1 MSPDV
6 MSELCVKTIVESG
19 SRLDQ
24 VIYGVG
30 ALVHNAVC
38 VQHKRGKPVSV
49 IRNLY
54 KDCY

>member
-6 MSELCVKTIVESG
+6 MSELCVKTIVDHG
-19 SRLDQ
+19 SRLDR

-38 VQHKRGKPVSV
+38 VQHKRGKRP
-49 IRNLY
+49 L
-54 KDCY
+54 